1 MISKKEIR
9 HLASLSRMD
18 LSEAEEDVLS
28 RDLGNILAHFEELKE
43 LNTDDT
49 EPLTGGSLTDTVMRT
64 DTGEGRVEGAA
75 AKKSFPEEEKGF
87 LKVPPVFE

>member
-18 LSEAEEDVLS
+18 LSEEEENVLS
-28 RDLGNILAHFEELKE
+28 KDLGNILAHFDELKG
-43 LNTDDT
+43 LDTTGT
-49 EPLTGGSLTDTVMRT
+49 EPLTGGSHTDTVMRP
-64 DTGEGRVEGAA
+64 DTEEGRIPGAA
-75 AKKSFPEEEKGF
+75 ARNAFPEGESGF